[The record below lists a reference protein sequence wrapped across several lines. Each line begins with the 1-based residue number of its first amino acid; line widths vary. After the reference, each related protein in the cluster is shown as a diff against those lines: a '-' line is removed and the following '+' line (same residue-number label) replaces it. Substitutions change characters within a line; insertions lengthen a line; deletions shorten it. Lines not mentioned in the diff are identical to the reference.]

1 MISDGRWIDGHRRLA
16 GHIQPQTT
24 NPTARKNLTTVLNTS
39 RTAMT
44 VIIVHLAQT
53 QTNLL
58 ALEWS
63 VEFNIS
69 YE

>member
-1 MISDGRWIDGHRRLA
+1 
-16 GHIQPQTT
+16 
-24 NPTARKNLTTVLNTS
+24 
-39 RTAMT
+39 MT

-69 YE
+69 YEWEMNPDESKFK